1 MLRESRDSEWIP
13 GPELESRQRMQ
24 LRALARHAAVHS
36 PHFGSRL
43 RQAGLVPEDLG
54 QPGGLQ
60 RLEPVDRRG
69 LTLAGEDFFCRTVPV
84 GHGEVG
90 MAITSGSTGEPVKV
104 RRSAWSREHWLAA
117 GLRERLWYGGDCR
130 GKLGVVRA
138 NTMRAEEHA
147 EWGVPYSLL
156 FQTGPVSARPAST
169 SVDSLVEWLD
179 EWQPDELLSLPSCL
193 EGVIGVLEGR
203 GAKLPSPKVVRTLS
217 ETVAPSLRERV
228 RKLWASEIR
237 DSYSSEE
244 FGLMA
249 IQCPDAGTY
258 HVLEHV
264 ILEVVAE
271 DGSACRPGETGRIL
285 VTDLV
290 NHASPMIRYAI
301 GDWAEVAAP
310 CACGIP
316 HRSIRRFVG
325 RERNLIRLPDG
336 SRHWPLFG
344 FHRWGEVH
352 PVRQFQ
358 FVQAGENVLIAR
370 LRVDRI
376 PSAPNE
382 QRLAEIIR
390 ESLGH
395 PFEIRFEWHMEA
407 LPRGRG
413 GKFEEFMCLLAGSGS
428 ALHPKMGGIES
439 GD

>member
-60 RLEPVDRRG
+60 RLEVVDRRG
-69 LTLAGEDFFCRTVPV
+69 LTLAGEDFFCRAVPA
-84 GHGEVG
+84 GHGDVG
-90 MAITSGSTGEPVKV
+90 VATTSGSTGEPVKV
-104 RRSAWSREHWLAA
+104 RRSGRSREHWLAA

-130 GKLGVVRA
+130 GRLGVVRA
-138 NTMRAEEHA
+138 NTVRAEEHA

-156 FQTGPVSARPAST
+156 FRTGPVSARPAAT
-169 SVDSLVEWLD
+169 SADALVQWL
-179 EWQPDELLSLPSCL
+179 EGWQPDELLSLPSCL
-193 EGVIGVLEGR
+193 EGVVGGLEGR
-203 GAKLPSPKVVRTLS
+203 SARPPSPKVVRTLS
-217 ETVAPSLRERV
+217 ESVAPSLRERV
-228 RKLWASEIR
+228 RKLWGSEIR

-249 IQCPDAGTY
+249 IQCPAGGIY

-271 DGSACRPGETGRIL
+271 DGRPCGPGETGRVL

-290 NHASPMIRYAI
+290 NYASPMIRYAI

-316 HRSIRRFVG
+316 HRSIQRFVG
-325 RERNLIRLPDG
+325 RERNLICLPDG
-336 SRHWPLFG
+336 RRYWPLFG
-344 FHRWGEVH
+344 FHRWGEVY
-352 PVRQFQ
+352 PVLQFQ
-358 FVQAGENVLIAR
+358 FVQVGENVLIAR

-376 PSAPNE
+376 PSVPSAE
-382 QRLAEIIR
+382 RLAGIIR

-395 PFEIRFEWHMEA
+395 PFEIRFEWHTEA

-413 GKFEEFMCLLAGSGS
+413 GKFEEFMCLLA
-428 ALHPKMGGIES
+428 
-439 GD
+439 D